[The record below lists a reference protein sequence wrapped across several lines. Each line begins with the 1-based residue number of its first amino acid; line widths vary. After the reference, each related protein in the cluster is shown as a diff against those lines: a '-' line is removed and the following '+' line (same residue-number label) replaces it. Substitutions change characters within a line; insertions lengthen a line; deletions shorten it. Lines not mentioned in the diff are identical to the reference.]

1 MTGGSQ
7 PGQDKGIVVLPQK
20 VLEKIDRNKDKLSRA
35 EFIEVCIGSL
45 LEQGA
50 PHQATGQQAEY
61 GTAAERVEVEEA
73 VSRRELD
80 EFKKGIKN
88 LQRAYIETLLAFAI
102 EPAARASKEEQE
114 RLTQRVRE
122 LLESQ

>member
-1 MTGGSQ
+1 MTSGNQ

-20 VLEKIDRNKDKLSRA
+20 VLEKIDRFRDRLSRA
-35 EFIEVCIGSL
+35 EFIEVCIDSL
-45 LEQGA
+45 LERGEA
-50 PHQATGQQAEY
+50 PVEIGKQTEY
-61 GTAAERVEVEEA
+61 GTTSGRERVEET
-73 VSRRELD
+73 VSREEFE

-88 LQRAYIETLLAFAI
+88 LQRAYIDVLLAFTV
-102 EPAARASKEEQE
+102 EPAARGAKEEQE